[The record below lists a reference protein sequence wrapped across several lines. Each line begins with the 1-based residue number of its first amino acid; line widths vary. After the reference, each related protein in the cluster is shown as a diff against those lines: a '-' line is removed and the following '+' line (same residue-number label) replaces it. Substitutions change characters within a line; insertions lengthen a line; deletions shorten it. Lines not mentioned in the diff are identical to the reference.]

1 MKILMI
7 THRFPPSFGG
17 IEHHTYL
24 FSKELAKKGY
34 DVTIYTTNSLTNE
47 DVLSLPFLNRRVQKP
62 NLPKKSKIDN
72 IIVNRFDITIRYW
85 SFNYIPELFKSLRNN
100 SHEFDIIHAHGYSN
114 LSSLVGC
121 YYANKYNRPFIL
133 TSHDM
138 EIADNFPLDA
148 KIFKKIYDRN
158 IGRYLI
164 KKSEKLIALTEDQI
178 QQYIDRGGDPNKIK
192 IIPNGIELSK
202 YVKKEPDRNILS
214 KFGIQD
220 EDRLLLFV
228 GRIEK
233 YKGIQDLI
241 EFINKIERMED
252 RPNVKLIIIGED
264 AGYKGELEKLA
275 RKLRVDDKIIFAQT
289 VSEKEK
295 IELFYRADIFP
306 FPSKMEGFGIV
317 LLEAMATNTLCI
329 GYSIPAIKK
338 IINNKENGILV
349 DNKSEFF
356 DKILYFLKNKD
367 AKSKIEK
374 VALDEI
380 GKYDIKNVVEK
391 LLDLYAKVY

>member
-1 MKILMI
+1 MI

-24 FSKELAKKGY
+24 FSKELVKRGY

-47 DVLSLPFLNRRVQKP
+47 DVLSLPFFNRSVQKP
-62 NLPKKSKIDN
+62 NLPEKSKIDN

-100 SHEFDIIHAHGYSN
+100 SHEFDIIHAHGYFN

-138 EIADNFPLDA
+138 KIADNFPLDA

-214 KFGIQD
+214 KYGIQD
-220 EDRLLLFV
+220 EDKVLLFV

-241 EFINKIERMED
+241 EFIKKIERMED

-295 IELFYRADIFP
+295 IELFHRADIFP

-356 DKILYFLKNKD
+356 DNILYFLKNTE

-380 GKYDIKNVVEK
+380 RKYDIKNVVGQ
-391 LLDLYAKVY
+391 LLDLYAEVY

>member
-1 MKILMI
+1 MI
-7 THRFPPSFGG
+7 AHRFPPSFGG

-24 FSKELAKKGY
+24 FSKELVKRGY

-47 DVLSLPFLNRRVQKP
+47 DVLSLPFLNRSVQKP
-62 NLPKKSKIDN
+62 NLPEKSKIDN

-85 SFNYIPELFKSLRNN
+85 SFNYIPELFKSLKNN
-100 SHEFDIIHAHGYSN
+100 SHEFDIMHAHGYLN

-138 EIADNFPLDA
+138 EIADIFPLDA

-158 IGRYLI
+158 IGKYLI

-178 QQYIDRGGDPNKIK
+178 QQYIDRRGDPNKIK

-214 KFGIQD
+214 KYGIQD
-220 EDRLLLFV
+220 EDKVLLFV

-241 EFINKIERMED
+241 EFIYKIERMED

-295 IELFYRADIFP
+295 IELFHRADIFP

-356 DKILYFLKNKD
+356 DNILYFLKNTE

-380 GKYDIKNVVEK
+380 RKYDIKNVVGQ
-391 LLDLYAKVY
+391 LLDLYAEVY

>member
-1 MKILMI
+1 MI
-7 THRFPPSFGG
+7 THRFFPSFGG

-24 FSKELAKKGY
+24 FSKELVKRGY

-47 DVLSLPFLNRRVQKP
+47 DVLSLPFLNRSVQNP
-62 NLPKKSKIDN
+62 NLPEKSKIDN
-72 IIVNRFDITIRYW
+72 IMVNRFNITIRYW
-85 SFNYIPELFKSLRNN
+85 SFNYIPELFRSLRNN
-100 SHEFDIIHAHGYSN
+100 SHEFDIIHAHGYFN

-121 YYANKYNRPFIL
+121 HYANKYNRPFIL

-148 KIFKKIYDRN
+148 KILKKNYNRN

-164 KKSEKLIALTEDQI
+164 KKSDKLIALTEDQI
-178 QQYIDRGGDPNKIK
+178 QQYIDRRGDPIKIK

-214 KFGIQD
+214 KYEIHD
-220 EDRLLLFV
+220 EDKVLLFV

-264 AGYKGELEKLA
+264 AGYKGKLEKLA

-295 IELFYRADIFP
+295 IELFHRADIFP

-356 DKILYFLKNKD
+356 DNILYFLKNKD

-391 LLDLYAKVY
+391 LTDLYAEVC